1 VIFEEFKGTGNSEII
16 LDRNISDRRIYPAI
30 NITKSGTRKEELLQG
45 SENLQKIAY
54 GQRVTYA
61 QLAAMT
67 GRLRAFRAAGSA
79 NAKNKIP
86 IIVPCHRVVAS
97 NGLGGYS
104 GGEGLGGGPL
114 LRMLINEP
122 KVNAIAAPTRR
133 PLGDMPGVF
142 NPHDPQLSD
151 ALAQVTDPIDIVFCC
166 LGTTRREAG
175 SKEAFIHADYTLVVD
190 TALTGRRLGA
200 QHMLVVS
207 AMGANAHSPFFY
219 NRVKGEMEEALIAQN
234 WPKLTIARPSM
245 LLGDRSKQRMNET
258 LFAPLFRL
266 LPGNWKSI
274 DARDVARVML
284 AESMRPEHEGVTIL
298 SSSELRKRAE

>member
-1 VIFEEFKGTGNSEII
+1 MSQVLITG
-16 LDRNISDRRIYPAI
+16 A
-30 NITKSGTRKEELLQG
+30 
-45 SENLQKIAY
+45 
-54 GQRVTYA
+54 
-61 QLAAMT
+61 T
-67 GRLRAFRAAGSA
+67 GL
-79 NAKNKIP
+79 
-86 IIVPCHRVVAS
+86 V
-97 NGLGGYS
+97 GGH
-104 GGEGLGGGPL
+104 L

-133 PLGDMPGVF
+133 PLGDMPGVFNPHDPQLSDALALPGVF